1 MSAKDVTAYFQNLDA
16 HLAAVVDPKM
26 ALDDIDRERK
36 RVERLEQAVAAW
48 AEKGK
53 GESPSRF
60 SAWDLGIIDGELAMR
75 AQRQRER
82 TAP

>member
-1 MSAKDVTAYFQNLDA
+1 MSAKDVVDYLNRLDA
-16 HLAAVVDPKM
+16 HLAMLSPDA
-26 ALDDIDRERK
+26 ALKDVESERK
-36 RVERLEQAVAAW
+36 RVAHLEQAVAAW